1 MILTIEQLEKFLKE
15 NKYHT
20 ITLVPKNGGAK
31 DDENYINGIKL
42 MSKTQKTLYEQAI
55 KEITNDVENKDNLK
69 KALIHKYLGNS
80 SRSHLKKQQKEQ
92 ADNIMYNILGDSEDK
107 LSNNDKQIFYKIIT
121 KVEILY

>member
-31 DDENYINGIKL
+31 DDKNYINGIKL

-69 KALIHKYLGNS
+69 KALIHKYLCNS
-80 SRSHLKKQQKEQ
+80 SRSHLKKQQKE
-92 ADNIMYNILGDSEDK
+92 
-107 LSNNDKQIFYKIIT
+107 
-121 KVEILY
+121 